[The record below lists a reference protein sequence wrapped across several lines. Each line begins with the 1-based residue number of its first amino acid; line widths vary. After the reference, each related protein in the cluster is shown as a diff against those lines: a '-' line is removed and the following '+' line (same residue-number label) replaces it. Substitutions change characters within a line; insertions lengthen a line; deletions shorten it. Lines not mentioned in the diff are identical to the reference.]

1 MLNKYNIKETV
12 IKIVFQDEKVKHEQL
27 IQELQ
32 NTYELK
38 KLQNIKLGIENEN
51 ENDFLSHFF

>member
-1 MLNKYNIKETV
+1 MLNKSNIKETV

>member
-1 MLNKYNIKETV
+1 MLNKSNIKETV

-38 KLQNIKLGIENEN
+38 KLQNIKLEI